1 MNLENTL
8 KFHFAKSTMISD
20 SPRATASGSL
30 TGTDVMAAMGMTQER
45 ASMGYTAFLG
55 KMGISSL
62 DRDKAV
68 DLLTQYALK
77 NCDKVAALRKLE
89 SDVKPKVMQLLATF
103 AFEDYSRSAA
113 STRTCDCCNGDRF
126 VEAEVMTMKHI
137 GRPHLKEKRETVN
150 VLCQKCKGKGV
161 VSNACRCNGKGVVL
175 DEEKTRQQ
183 GGVPANKTCS
193 RCNGRGYS
201 RLLPESVRKFI
212 SENVIEIPE
221 TTWRRSYKDFFESL
235 VGECL
240 KQEEYANSMLKKVT
254 Q

>member
-1 MNLENTL
+1 
-8 KFHFAKSTMISD
+8 
-20 SPRATASGSL
+20 
-30 TGTDVMAAMGMTQER
+30 
-45 ASMGYTAFLG
+45 
-55 KMGISSL
+55 MGISSL

-150 VLCQKCKGKGV
+150 VLCQNAKGRAWSATHAAAMGRVSYWTKRRHVSKVAYRPTKHVHAAMV
-161 VSNACRCNGKGVVL
+161 VVIRVCFQKAS
-175 DEEKTRQQ
+175 
-183 GGVPANKTCS
+183 AN
-193 RCNGRGYS
+193 
-201 RLLPESVRKFI
+201 
-212 SENVIEIPE
+212 
-221 TTWRRSYKDFFESL
+221 SL
-235 VGECL
+235 VKTLSKYRRRHGADPTKTSSKARLASASSRRNMPTACS
-240 KQEEYANSMLKKVT
+240 KSYAMRNISYRINFL
-254 Q
+254 